1 MRIAHRRPCSVILL
15 LLWTPIALASARAI
29 STPSA
34 ATDPSLRTAAPIRTT
49 TPAFR
54 PCRLEHPSR
63 IAAFAAECATLRVPE
78 DPLRPT
84 GRTIELSIARVAAI
98 SRRKAADPLFLIAGG
113 PGMGTQA
120 MYPVVAAAFAR
131 IGRDRDLVLV
141 DQRGTGG
148 SAPLACEFDEDDLS
162 SGDPSIVPELT
173 RHCLASLEAAGR
185 DLRPYTTSVAVLD
198 LERVRVALGYERIN
212 LYGVSYGTRVAQHY
226 LRRFPQQTR
235 SVILDGVV
243 PPGLALGP
251 AMALDAE
258 AALQRI
264 LARCRGEAPC
274 RAAFDDPAQDYRAL
288 RAALE
293 TAPVDLTV
301 ADPATAAPRRMRFT
315 ARHLGAVLRLASYA
329 DSQASL
335 LPVALHEARAKRNFT
350 PLAGLFLMSTGG
362 LRDAIA
368 YGMHNT
374 VVCSEDI
381 PYVDERGVDR
391 ARLAATYLG
400 TDLLDTLRGICGVWP
415 RGPGRHR
422 LPAAA
427 GERRAGAA
435 ALRQRRSGDT
445 TLRRRRSAAG
455 AEARASPRRR
465 RRGPRSGRRD
475 LHGPGHRRFRARRRS
490 GQARCELPRARAA
503 GAVLHQPRGAGA
515 VIEARRLAK
524 RFGAVQAVRDVSFMA
539 PDGRITGLLGPNGA
553 GKSTSLRMLC
563 TVLRPD
569 GGAALIDG
577 VDVAQDP
584 LAARRRIGVL
594 SHAAGLYPHLTGREN
609 ILYFG
614 ELHGMTRAARE
625 RRADELIELLDMP
638 TARRGAPRASRKAS
652 A

>member
-350 PLAGLFLMSTGG
+350 PLAGLFLMGTGG

-415 RGPGRHR
+415 VGPVDTDFRQPLASDVPVLLLSGSDDPVTPPSGAVAALQGLKRARH
-422 LPAAA
+422 LVV
-427 GERRAGAA
+427 AGAGHGQVAVTCMDRVIA
-435 ALRQRRSGDT
+435 A
-445 TLRRRRSAAG
+445 
-455 AEARASPRRR
+455 
-465 RRGPRSGRRD
+465 
-475 LHGPGHRRFRARRRS
+475 F
-490 GQARCELPRARAA
+490 
-503 GAVLHQPRGAGA
+503 
-515 VIEARRLAK
+515 
-524 RFGAVQAVRDVSFMA
+524 VRDADPVKLDATCLERVRPA
-539 PDGRITGLLGPNGA
+539 PFF
-553 GKSTSLRMLC
+553 TSL
-563 TVLRPD
+563 
-569 GGAALIDG
+569 
-577 VDVAQDP
+577 
-584 LAARRRIGVL
+584 
-594 SHAAGLYPHLTGREN
+594 AGP
-609 ILYFG
+609 
-614 ELHGMTRAARE
+614 
-625 RRADELIELLDMP
+625 
-638 TARRGAPRASRKAS
+638 AP
-652 A
+652 